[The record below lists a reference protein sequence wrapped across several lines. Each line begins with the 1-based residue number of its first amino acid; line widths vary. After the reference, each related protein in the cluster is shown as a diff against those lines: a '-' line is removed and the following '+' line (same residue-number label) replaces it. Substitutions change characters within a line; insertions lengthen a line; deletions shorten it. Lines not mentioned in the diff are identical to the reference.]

1 MKQIKKNAFTLIELL
16 AVIIIL
22 AIVALIATPIILD
35 VVDDARKS
43 AGLSESNMILSGINN
58 YCATEEIKIQM
69 NSSYTAVCTSSMTKE
84 DVPTMVNLGNAEI
97 LEIEYSDKLTWLK
110 VKSNG
115 KIYSLQDNAMVEG
128 DLDKPEVAYSVGNLL
143 KVQVSDSETQ
153 NIYVLEVN
161 GDEIVG
167 ILDRNL
173 PGGPVAWINM
183 EDYNSAGGNTMTTA
197 NRNSYSVRFNIEE
210 AGNLLY
216 AFSRL
221 INKKPRYGEAY
232 QLANIDFAQYVKADI
247 DYAKNFVIDER
258 NSLVFHAGLG
268 VAVPYGN
275 SKSLPFE
282 KLYFSGGANSVR
294 GWRVRSLGPG
304 SYRGDGNTIDY
315 VNHTGDIKLDL
326 NLEYR
331 TFLFWKLNGA
341 AFIDAGNVWN
351 IRNQGIQSEGVFKF
365 NRFYKQLAVSYGLGI
380 RFDLDFLILRFD
392 GGMKAVN
399 PMYTGRD
406 RYPIISPDFKRD
418 FAFHF
423 AVGYPF

>member
-1 MKQIKKNAFTLIELL
+1 MKKGFTLIELL

-58 YCATEEIKIQM
+58 YCATEEIKAQM

-128 DLDKPEVAYSVGNLL
+128 DLDKPEALYSVGDLL

-173 PGGPVAWINM
+173 PGGPVAWISQ
-183 EDYNSAGGNTMTTA
+183 EDYNSAGGNWDSDDDSTL
-197 NRNSYSVRFNIEE
+197 NQ
-210 AGNLLY
+210 NLY
-216 AFSRL
+216 
-221 INKKPRYGEAY
+221 
-232 QLANIDFAQYVKADI
+232 
-247 DYAKNFVIDER
+247 
-258 NSLVFHAGLG
+258 
-268 VAVPYGN
+268 
-275 SKSLPFE
+275 
-282 KLYFSGGANSVR
+282 
-294 GWRVRSLGPG
+294 
-304 SYRGDGNTIDY
+304 
-315 VNHTGDIKLDL
+315 
-326 NLEYR
+326 
-331 TFLFWKLNGA
+331 
-341 AFIDAGNVWN
+341 
-351 IRNQGIQSEGVFKF
+351 
-365 NRFYKQLAVSYGLGI
+365 
-380 RFDLDFLILRFD
+380 
-392 GGMKAVN
+392 
-399 PMYTGRD
+399 
-406 RYPIISPDFKRD
+406 
-418 FAFHF
+418 
-423 AVGYPF
+423 